1 MDARRRV
8 RVGLLLVVGVFALGT
23 AWYWLVEGFGVVDA
37 LYQTVTTVS
46 TVGFREVH
54 PFGTR
59 GKLFTVVL
67 IFLGVGVVLYT
78 IASLAEELLEHQ
90 FGRLGRW
97 RMDRKIDALS
107 GHVVLCGYGR
117 VGRGVVPLVDASG
130 LVIVDVD
137 PERTTRAEEA
147 GLLTVLGD
155 STEDTAL
162 LRAGIERAAILVV
175 CLASDADA
183 ISTVLSARELN
194 PGLRIVAR
202 ANASSSEPKLRRAGV
217 DHVVNPLALGAR
229 RLATF
234 ATQPAVADFMDV
246 VAPDGP
252 VEFRLE
258 ELLVPVGSAVAG
270 STLGALSLRET
281 TGALLLAVR
290 EPGGA
295 FENNPGPTTP
305 LPEGA
310 TVIAIGTETQ
320 LEALAE
326 RLGAR

>member
-1 MDARRRV
+1 MDARQRV
-8 RVGLLLVVGVFALGT
+8 RVGLLLAVGVFALGT
-23 AWYWLVEGFGVVDA
+23 LWYWLVEDFGAVDA
-37 LYQTVTTVS
+37 LYQTITTVS
-46 TVGFREVH
+46 TVGFGEVE
-54 PFGTR
+54 PLGTR
-59 GKLFTVVL
+59 GKLFTIVL

-97 RMDRKIDALS
+97 RMDRKIDALAN
-107 GHVVLCGYGR
+107 HVVLCGYGR
-117 VGRGVVPLVDASG
+117 VGRGVVPLVDRDG

-137 PERTTRAEEA
+137 PERTARAEEA

-155 STEDTAL
+155 STEDAAL
-162 LRAGIERAAILVV
+162 LQAGIDRAAILVV

-194 PGLRIVAR
+194 SGLRIVAR
-202 ANASSSEPKLRRAGV
+202 ANAASSEPKLRRAGV

-270 STLGALSLRET
+270 STLGEVALRET

-295 FENNPGPTTP
+295 FENNPGPNTP

-320 LEALAE
+320 LEALAQ